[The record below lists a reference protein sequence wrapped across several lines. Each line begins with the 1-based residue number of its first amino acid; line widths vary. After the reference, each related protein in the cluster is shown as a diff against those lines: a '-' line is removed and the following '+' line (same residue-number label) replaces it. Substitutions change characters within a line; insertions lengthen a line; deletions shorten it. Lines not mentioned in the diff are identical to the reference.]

1 MTTPRRRRLP
11 LIALAGSLAL
21 AAPLMLSGC
30 SLIHLPGT
38 SSGGGISIPG
48 VGSAG
53 TGKLPSDFPTSDVP
67 VIKGDVVSGLS
78 LGTGKDK
85 AWNVTIKVSGV
96 DAFDEIASE
105 LTGAG
110 FKQEQLGG
118 KTSDGATGV
127 FTKGDYNVAILLS
140 KADEKT
146 GFVANYTVTKSSS
159 SSNNG

>member
-1 MTTPRRRRLP
+1 MTTTRRRRLP

-30 SLIHLPGT
+30 SLIHLPG
-38 SSGGGISIPG
+38 SQGGGVSIPG
-48 VGSAG
+48 VGSVG
-53 TGKLPSDFPTSDVP
+53 SGKLPGDFPTSDVP
-67 VIKGDVVSGLS
+67 VIKGDVVSGVS

-96 DAFDEIASE
+96 DAIDDITSE

-110 FKQEQLGG
+110 FTQEEVGG

-127 FTKGDYNVAILLS
+127 FTKGAYHVVILLS
-140 KADEKT
+140 KDDKN
-146 GFVANYTVTKSSS
+146 GFVANYTVTQSSDS
-159 SSNNG
+159 SKG

>member
-1 MTTPRRRRLP
+1 MTTIRRRRLP

-30 SLIHLPGT
+30 SLLHLPGSH
-38 SSGGGISIPG
+38 SSGISIPG

-53 TGKLPSDFPTSDVP
+53 TGKLPSDFPTTDVP
-67 VIKGDVVSGLS
+67 VISGDVVSGLS

-85 AWNVTIKVSGV
+85 AWNVTIKVAGV
-96 DAFDEIASE
+96 DSFDDIASQ

-110 FKQEQLGG
+110 FKQEELGG
-118 KTSDGATGV
+118 KTADGATGV

-140 KADEKT
+140 KADDKT
-146 GFVANYTVTKSSS
+146 GFVANYTVTKSS
-159 SSNNG
+159 NG

>member
-1 MTTPRRRRLP
+1 MTSTRRRRLP

-30 SLIHLPGT
+30 SLLHLPG
-38 SSGGGISIPG
+38 SNGGGVSIPG
-48 VGSAG
+48 VGSVG
-53 TGKLPSDFPTSDVP
+53 SGKLPSDFPTSDVP

-110 FKQEQLGG
+110 FKQEEVGG
-118 KTSDGATGV
+118 KTADGATGV
-127 FTKGDYNVAILLS
+127 FTKADYSVAILLS
-140 KADEKT
+140 KADDKT
-146 GFVANYTVTKSSS
+146 GFIANYTVTKTTAP
-159 SSNNG
+159 SNG